1 MFLTGSPRKRC
12 GFFFL
17 ASTVALSDLCMA
29 PEKFIESQATTE
41 LSKDILRHYLNCER
55 ARANPFTQRLRE
67 AKTTLENMRIELS
80 LLKPLAFQ
88 LFPKKGLQF
97 TT

>member
-1 MFLTGSPRKRC
+1 
-12 GFFFL
+12 
-17 ASTVALSDLCMA
+17 MA
-29 PEKFIESQATTE
+29 PEKFIETQATTE

-67 AKTTLENMRIELS
+67 AKTTLEYMRIDLA

-88 LFPKKGLQF
+88 LFPKKGKILLIDLNF
-97 TT
+97 G